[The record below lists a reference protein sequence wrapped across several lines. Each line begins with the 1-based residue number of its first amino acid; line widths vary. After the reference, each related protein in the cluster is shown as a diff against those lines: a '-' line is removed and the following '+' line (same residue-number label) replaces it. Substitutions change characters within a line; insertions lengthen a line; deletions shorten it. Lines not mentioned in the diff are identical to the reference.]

1 MKSPI
6 RKVVID
12 VVTSHVDRA
21 GTKAQVFL
29 GLGGR
34 EFRLS
39 VPNRAAFEL
48 GAEST
53 FQLGEDANVEFPERN
68 DPRLGYPITV
78 ADVLGIPA
86 YIRLDTR
93 HDRDDWNVASV
104 AVRVHSQG
112 ERRAIRFSALN
123 KLGQSLWL
131 GNDCGNLLYLTL
143 GSLDDLS
150 FVPEQ

>member
-1 MKSPI
+1 MKSLI
-6 RKVVID
+6 RRIVVD
-12 VVTSHVDRA
+12 VVTSHADRA
-21 GTKAQVFL
+21 GTTAPVFL

-39 VPNRAAFEL
+39 VAGIAAFEQ

-53 FQLGEDANVEFPERN
+53 FHFGDDANVEFPERN
-68 DPRLGYPITV
+68 DPRLGDPLTV

-86 YIRLDTR
+86 YIRLETR
-93 HDRDDWNVASV
+93 HDRDDWNVTSV

-131 GNDCGNLLYLTL
+131 GADCGTRLYLQL
-143 GSLDDLS
+143 GSLDDLDL
-150 FVPEQ
+150 EG